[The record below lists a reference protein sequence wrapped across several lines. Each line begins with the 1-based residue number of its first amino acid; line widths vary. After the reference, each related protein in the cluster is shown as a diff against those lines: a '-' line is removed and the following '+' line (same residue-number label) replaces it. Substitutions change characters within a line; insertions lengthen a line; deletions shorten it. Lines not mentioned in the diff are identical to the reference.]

1 MMIHVQKK
9 KKRVEKIERMKEVR
23 KILVM
28 IDQKGIYKFLL
39 KREVNQR

>member
-1 MMIHVQKK
+1 MYK

>member
-1 MMIHVQKK
+1 MMIHVQK